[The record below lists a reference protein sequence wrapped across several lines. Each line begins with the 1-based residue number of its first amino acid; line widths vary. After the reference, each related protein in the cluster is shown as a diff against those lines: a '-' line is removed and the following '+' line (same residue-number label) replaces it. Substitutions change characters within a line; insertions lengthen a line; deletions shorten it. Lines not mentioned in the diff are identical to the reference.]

1 MQQIVLVVKAQTS
14 GEAQD
19 ILDRIGI
26 KKDSSDKFEA
36 MSEKLFLVTIKRS
49 EQIDPQIYANIH
61 KSLEIGILSDSSS
74 RERAEEVFRAVYE
87 VETQLRKLLLYLPDL
102 VETYYD
108 ILLQHGKY
116 LDKCKSKDTENSLIF
131 KKNLDTLVSYLT
143 LGEIIEILGYDFSW
157 SSRQLTANDI
167 KDLLSNSN
175 SFDDFKKQVTNK
187 SSITLVW
194 DVIADEILQN
204 SLPWEDIKK
213 KLSELKKYR
222 DAAAHHN
229 HFTEKKKINAIELAK
244 KIEKDIKLPA
254 KSSLSPEQQAQL
266 QILGEQ
272 IANSLQSIQK
282 IYFNTETLRQ
292 LAEYQQSLVSN
303 MIKNFS
309 TPSCL
314 KNFNEIL
321 DKACPTIKNIGESL
335 PKLTPCM
342 LSTQHNLQSS
352 KIGLGNNKHINSKS
366 IEDERQINRKN
377 LKAPKILTQL

>member
-1 MQQIVLVVKAQTS
+1 MQQIVLVIKAQTS
-14 GEAQD
+14 GEVQD

-26 KKDSSDKFEA
+26 NKDSSDKCEA
-36 MSEKLFLVTIKRS
+36 ISEQLFLVTIKRS
-49 EQIDPQIYANIH
+49 KQIDPQIYVKINENL
-61 KSLEIGILSDSSS
+61 KIGILSDSSS

-87 VETQLRKLLLYLPDL
+87 VEIQLRKLLLYLPDL

-229 HFTEKKKINAIELAK
+229 HFIEKKKESAIKLAEEIK
-244 KIEKDIKLPA
+244 KDIKLPA
-254 KSSLSPEQQAQL
+254 KLSLSPEQQAQL
-266 QILGEQ
+266 QILGGQ
-272 IANSLQSIQK
+272 IVDSLKNIQN
-282 IYFNTETLRQ
+282 IYFNTEAIRQ
-292 LAEYQQSLVSN
+292 VAEYQQSLVSN

-314 KNFNEIL
+314 EIL
-321 DKACPTIKNIGESL
+321 NKACPIIKNIDGSL
-335 PKLTPCM
+335 PKLTSYI
-342 LSTQHNLQSS
+342 LSTQHSLQSS
-352 KIGLGNNKHINSKS
+352 KIGLGDNKHINSKS
-366 IEDERQINRKN
+366 IEKDTPNE
-377 LKAPKILTQL
+377 